1 MKNKLYFQQNK
12 ILKEELPSF
21 VPPSFKNLN
30 NIKRG
35 DTIKMML
42 IIVDNVKEEE
52 NREVFFAN
60 VINVEKKKGIIT
72 SLNVSPDTQLHLA
85 NINHT
90 NTFRIT
96 TDNVLRCGKKYSQ
109 PILK

>member
-1 MKNKLYFQQNK
+1 MKNEIYFHESK
-12 ILKEELPSF
+12 MLKEEMLSY
-21 VPPSFKNLN
+21 VTPSFKDLH

-35 DTIKMML
+35 DTIKMMM
-42 IIVDNVKEEE
+42 IVVDNETQEE

-96 TDNVLRCGKKYSQ
+96 TDNVLRCGKNYNE
-109 PILK
+109 PINK